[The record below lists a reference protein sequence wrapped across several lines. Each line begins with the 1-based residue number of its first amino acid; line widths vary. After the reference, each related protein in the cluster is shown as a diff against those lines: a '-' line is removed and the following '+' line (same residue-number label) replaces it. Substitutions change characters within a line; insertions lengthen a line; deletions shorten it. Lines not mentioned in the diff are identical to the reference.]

1 MTDIIGY
8 EDIYSNK
15 RIMKTNIAIDS
26 KERDKKINSKNK
38 DYSDPNDYQIVIN
51 KYKKFRNVISAR
63 IIEVMIPN
71 TEFIVNNNNKYL
83 DIYYDNNEINL
94 EIPVGNYSF
103 SSLAAKIQTTM
114 TSYQDSS
121 SSNPLSNFT
130 VTLNNS
136 NSFKTTIEN
145 TIPTSFTLLFQTGKN
160 ADCSI
165 GELLGY
171 DKIDQESIPDSPIT
185 KYTAVSDYSYHL
197 NSTKYVDIKI
207 DEIPDIGTT
216 IDVKENIKNQ
226 ILKRVPLDVDFGKEK
241 YCQFDDKNYNF
252 FTPIE
257 LSKLTIQ
264 IFNDKGKLYDSNRI
278 DNYFILQL
286 VMLQDKAPDNVGF
299 NSIPNDIENKNQ
311 PVIMNKTHDLN
322 KFRKIGLDKK
332 FQNNSN
338 LNNNNSINNE
348 LNNELNNSKS
358 INNELYNNST
368 NINNLLEEKD
378 QTNTENTNNN
388 ELDNGDNSLKTNIS
402 DLFKEKVIPEGIEKN
417 QNTYEIIEKEKKNIK
432 DNIDFKFISEVID
445 NYKLAIFFG
454 ALILILLML
463 LKKK

>member
-8 EDIYSNK
+8 DEIYNNK

-26 KERDKKINSKNK
+26 KERNKKINSKNK

-51 KYKKFRNVISAR
+51 KYRKFRNVISAR

-71 TEFIVNNNNKYL
+71 TEFIVNNSNKYL
-83 DIYYDNNEINL
+83 DIYFNNEINL

-103 SSLAAKIQTTM
+103 SSLAAQIQTIINA
-114 TSYQDSS
+114 SS
-121 SSNPLSNFT
+121 LTGFT

-145 TIPTSFTLLFQTGKN
+145 TTPTSFTLLFQTGKN
-160 ADCSI
+160 ADCNI

-171 DKIDQESIPDSPIT
+171 DKIDQESILESL
-185 KYTAVSDYSYHL
+185 KHTAVSDYSYHL

-241 YCQFDDKNYNF
+241 YCQFDDKNYNY

-299 NSIPNDIENKNQ
+299 NSIPNNIENKNQ
-311 PVIMNKTHDLN
+311 PVIINKKKSDLN
-322 KFRKIGLDKK
+322 KFDELGLKED
-332 FQNNSN
+332 FQNNELN
-338 LNNNNSINNE
+338 KINNDELNNNELINNE
-348 LNNELNNSKS
+348 LNNNK
-358 INNELYNNST
+358 ST
-368 NINNLLEEKD
+368 NIINLLE
-378 QTNTENTNNN
+378 NNN
-388 ELDNGDNSLKTNIS
+388 ESNNNESNDDNSLKTNIS
-402 DLFKEKVIPEGIEKN
+402 DLFKEKVIPEGVEKN
-417 QNTYEIIEKEKKNIK
+417 QNTYEIIEKEKNNIK
-432 DNIDFKFISEVID
+432 DNIDFKFISDVID
-445 NYKLAIFFG
+445 NYKLAILFG
-454 ALILILLML
+454 ALILILLIL

>member
-63 IIEVMIPN
+63 IVEVMIPN
-71 TEFIVNNNNKYL
+71 TEYIVNNNNKYL
-83 DIYYDNNEINL
+83 DIYYNSNEINL

-103 SSLAAKIQTTM
+103 SSLAAKIQNTM

-121 SSNPLSNFT
+121 SSNPLSGFT

-145 TIPTSFTLLFQTGKN
+145 NSNDIFTLLFQTGKN

-171 DKIDQESIPDSPIT
+171 DKIDQESISDGAKT
-185 KYTAVSDYSYHL
+185 TAVSDYSYHL

-322 KFRKIGLDKK
+322 KFHKIGLDEE
-332 FQNNSN
+332 FQSNSN
-338 LNNNNSINNE
+338 LNNNNSINND
-348 LNNELNNSKS
+348 LNNNNS
-358 INNELYNNST
+358 INNELDNNNST

-402 DLFKEKVIPEGIEKN
+402 DLFKDKVIPEGLEKN

-432 DNIDFKFISEVID
+432 DNVDFKFISEVID

>member
-15 RIMKTNIAIDS
+15 RIMKTHIAIDS

-51 KYKKFRNVISAR
+51 KYKKFKNVISAR

-71 TEFIVNNNNKYL
+71 TEYIVNNNNKYL
-83 DIYYDNNEINL
+83 DIYYNSNEINL

-103 SSLAAKIQTTM
+103 SSLAAKIQTTINA
-114 TSYQDSS
+114 S
-121 SSNPLSNFT
+121 LSGFT

-322 KFRKIGLDKK
+322 KFRKIGLDEE
-332 FQNNSN
+332 FQSNSN

-348 LNNELNNSKS
+348 LNNSKS
-358 INNELYNNST
+358 INNELDNNNST

-388 ELDNGDNSLKTNIS
+388 GDNSLKTNIS
-402 DLFKEKVIPEGIEKN
+402 DLFKDKVTPEGFEKN

-432 DNIDFKFISEVID
+432 DNVDFKFISEVID